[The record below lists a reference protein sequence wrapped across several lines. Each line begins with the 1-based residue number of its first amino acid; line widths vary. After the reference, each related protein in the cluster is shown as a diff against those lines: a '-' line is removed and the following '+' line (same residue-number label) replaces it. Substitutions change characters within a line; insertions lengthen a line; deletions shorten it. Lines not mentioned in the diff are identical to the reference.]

1 MGYAVEMCFDEQ
13 SDRQIREIWAAI
25 DSSLPGLN
33 ASPHFSLSLHG
44 NVEPACMRHV
54 LQVFASQNRRISVE
68 MPLYSSFLT
77 DEGVLFLA
85 PVVTEPLLDLHKAF
99 HQLLAEYGIES
110 HPYHR
115 PGAWIP
121 HCTMD
126 IHLNS
131 ADLLRKFA
139 LCLEMGPVHDVMIET
154 VHLISYPPVTGL
166 FHCPLGEG

>member
-1 MGYAVEMCFDEQ
+1 MGYAVEMYFDEQ
-13 SDRQIREIWAAI
+13 SNRQIREIWAAI

-33 ASPHFSLSLHG
+33 ASPHLSLSLHG
-44 NVEPACMRHV
+44 NVEPACMSHI

-85 PVVTEPLLDLHKAF
+85 PVVTEPLLALHKAF
-99 HQLLAEYGIES
+99 HHLLAEYGIES

-126 IHLNS
+126 INLRS

-139 LCLEMGPVHDVMIET
+139 LCREMGPVHGVMIET
-154 VHLISYPPVTGL
+154 VGLISYPPVMDL
-166 FHCPLGEG
+166 FRYPLERG